1 VQKNVKHDACS
12 VYRFVITTSSS
23 IYITHLTSKCV
34 ANQAQTVVFDTIQ
47 KENQKIIGD
56 YIEARKTESN
66 VSNNFQRLIGNTLH
80 YL

>member
-1 VQKNVKHDACS
+1 
-12 VYRFVITTSSS
+12 
-23 IYITHLTSKCV
+23 V